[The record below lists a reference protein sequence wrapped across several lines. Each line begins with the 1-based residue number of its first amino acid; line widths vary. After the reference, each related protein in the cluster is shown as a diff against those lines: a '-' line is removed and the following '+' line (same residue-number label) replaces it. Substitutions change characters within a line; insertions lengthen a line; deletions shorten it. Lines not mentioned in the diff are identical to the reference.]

1 MNCMITVVNKHAHK
15 ATEQDIYVGRGSD
28 LGNPYTG
35 TKPLESTKAMFQ
47 AKSREESIE
56 LYKSWIQE
64 KIRVKDKAVC
74 KALNE
79 IYLRSV
85 RGPVNLVC
93 FCKPKA
99 CHGDVIRAIVMEKL
113 EQRFPLL

>member
-1 MNCMITVVNKHAHK
+1 MITVVNKHHHQ
-15 ATEQDIYVGRGSD
+15 ATEDDVYVGRGSA

-35 TKPLESTKAMFQ
+35 TKPLASTKAMFQ
-47 AKSREESIE
+47 AGSREESIE
-56 LYKSWIQE
+56 LYESWIRE
-64 KIRVKDKAVC
+64 KIRTKDKAVC

-85 RGPVNLVC
+85 RGSVNLVC

-99 CHGDVIRAIVMEKL
+99 CHADVIRAIVMEKL
-113 EQRFPLL
+113 EQKFPLL